1 MIRSLRPWH
10 SRAVAAGAL
19 AAAAALV
26 VAGCG
31 GAGSSGSSP
40 PSGTASK
47 PASTHTSSSTGS
59 TSAVSSNSVPWPI
72 AIGDTWTYSST
83 NNAVTGGT
91 VVDKIAAVTAV
102 AAGQQVTMDGSITTA
117 GGTTNHSAYYV
128 FHPDGS
134 ITYPWSQFSSGSST
148 SSVRLLSG
156 QLIWPSES
164 ALAAGQVSHGTLQI
178 QYSTN
183 GQTRTVTAD
192 ITVKGGGTQSVT
204 VPFGSYTATVVEMIM
219 NETVQGIPISDTVT
233 TWLAPHVGPVK
244 TQAVL
249 GEDGHSTVVVT
260 QVLTSF
266 TQG

>member
-1 MIRSLRPWH
+1 M
-10 SRAVAAGAL
+10 A
-19 AAAAALV
+19 
-26 VAGCG
+26 
-31 GAGSSGSSP
+31 
-40 PSGTASK
+40 
-47 PASTHTSSSTGS
+47 
-59 TSAVSSNSVPWPI
+59 
-72 AIGDTWTYSST
+72 
-83 NNAVTGGT
+83 
-91 VVDKIAAVTAV
+91 
-102 AAGQQVTMDGSITTA
+102 
-117 GGTTNHSAYYV
+117 
-128 FHPDGS
+128 
-134 ITYPWSQFSSGSST
+134 
-148 SSVRLLSG
+148 G

-183 GQTRTVTAD
+183 GQTQAVTAD

-249 GEDGHSTVVVT
+249 AEDGHSTVAVT